1 MKKITTLGELK
12 KSNYKILPVK
22 VEIRRNLIEKLKS
35 KEELFP
41 GIVGYEET
49 VIPQIVNA
57 LLAKHDIILLGLR
70 GQAKTRIARSLVSL
84 LDEYTPIIA
93 GSEVNDNPF
102 APISYFGSKLIS
114 ELGDETPIE
123 WIHRSERYGE
133 KLATPDVTIAD
144 LIGDIDPLKAAREH
158 LHYSHEGAIHFGIV
172 PRTNRG
178 IFTIN
183 ELPDLQPRIQVG
195 LFNIL
200 EERDIQIRGFK
211 IRIPLDELIIFTANP
226 EDYTNRGNIITPLK
240 DRIESQIIT
249 HYPLDMDSAISI
261 TEQEAWTQRWGEE
274 GIVIPHYFKEI
285 IEQIAFEARTSDFV
299 DQKSGVSA
307 RLAISAMETLIS
319 NAERRSIANNDKII
333 VPRITDLAYVVSGVA
348 GKVELVFE
356 GEEEGIT
363 KVAKALIGKAVKTI
377 FKKYFPDPNARPVK
391 RRGEEPSAKVKTE
404 YDEILEW
411 FAKGNSLTLTDT
423 MPFEDYSKEILRVP
437 RLKEFTSRHILIP
450 EADRFSLVSAMEFVL
465 DGLHQHSKLAKE
477 EEFGTPEI
485 SYRDMV
491 GSIFTGG
498 FEEDEEDE
506 E

>member
-22 VEIRRNLIEKLKS
+22 EEIRRNLIEKLKS
-35 KEELFP
+35 REQLFP
-41 GIVGYEET
+41 GIIGYDET
-49 VIPQIVNA
+49 VIPQIINA

-84 LDEYTPIIA
+84 LDEYTPVIA

-102 APISYFGSKLIS
+102 APISYFASNLIR
-114 ELGDETPIE
+114 ERGDDTPIE

-144 LIGDIDPLKAAREH
+144 LIGDIDPLKAAHER

-211 IRIPLDELIIFTANP
+211 VRIPLDELIIFTANP

-240 DRIESQIIT
+240 DRIEAQIIT
-249 HYPLDMDSAISI
+249 HYPLDVESAIAI
-261 TEQEAWTQRWGEE
+261 TEQEAWTQRYGEE

-285 IEQIAFEARTSDFV
+285 IEQIAFEARSSDFV

-307 RLAISAMETLIS
+307 RLPISAMETLVS
-319 NAERRSIANNDKII
+319 NAERRAIMAGDKLILLRVTDFAYII
-333 VPRITDLAYVVSGVA
+333 SGVT

-356 GEEEGIT
+356 GEVEGIT

-377 FKKYFPDPNARPVK
+377 F
-391 RRGEEPSAKVKTE
+391 
-404 YDEILEW
+404 
-411 FAKGNSLTLTDT
+411 
-423 MPFEDYSKEILRVP
+423 
-437 RLKEFTSRHILIP
+437 
-450 EADRFSLVSAMEFVL
+450 
-465 DGLHQHSKLAKE
+465 
-477 EEFGTPEI
+477 
-485 SYRDMV
+485 
-491 GSIFTGG
+491 
-498 FEEDEEDE
+498 
-506 E
+506 